1 MPLDIVCICV
11 DKPQYVYCL
20 NIPDDVMGIV
30 DTVTT
35 CCLLYKIIKPYFT
48 TPGM

>member
-1 MPLDIVCICV
+1 MRTAIRNAVGHCVRICV

-20 NIPDDVMGIV
+20 KIPDDVMGIV

-35 CCLLYKIIKPYFT
+35 CY
-48 TPGM
+48 